1 MSDYTSNSSCC
12 FTGHRYIPAGLEPLL
27 AERLQ
32 SGIDYLCDNTSISTY
47 YVGGAL
53 GFDTMAAEAVIRK
66 RDRCSSVRLVLVI
79 PCEDQALRWCTEDKE
94 HYRQIKDA
102 ADEIVCLGKHYYRGC
117 MHVRNRYLVDHSGIC
132 FCYLTKRM
140 GGTAYTVNYAR
151 RKEVPVFNM
160 ADEDFQLAA
169 LPKTIRNP

>member
-1 MSDYTSNSSCC
+1 MSDYTSNTSCC
-12 FTGHRYIPAGLEPLL
+12 FTGHRDIPAGLEPLL

-94 HYRQIKDA
+94 H
-102 ADEIVCLGKHYYRGC
+102 
-117 MHVRNRYLVDHSGIC
+117 
-132 FCYLTKRM
+132 
-140 GGTAYTVNYAR
+140 
-151 RKEVPVFNM
+151 
-160 ADEDFQLAA
+160 
-169 LPKTIRNP
+169 